1 MQKKSFHIFFIL
13 SVFILNASA
22 QSISGKIISKTTK
35 KPIPFAT
42 ITTSSKRG
50 TYADSIGVFRMT
62 GTYQDSDSIQFK
74 ILGYQTLK
82 MAVADAKKTKVF
94 ELTENATD
102 LTEVIVNKRRKN
114 ELLIGSKA
122 KHSSGKYTLI
132 GSEFCIFIFND
143 EQKEGFLKNVDVYLE
158 SDKDI
163 NANFRLTIYPSLDS
177 EKEILKE
184 DIHLGNGTKNKGW
197 FTINL
202 SKHYLQVLN
211 QGFYVSLTLLADE
224 NGIPPINI
232 GLSEGFEGGVI
243 HARKR
248 DEFSG
253 WTDWHRYKK
262 IEENNV
268 TYYAMIRAIL
278 DFYD

>member
-1 MQKKSFHIFFIL
+1 MQKKNVYLFLILFIGC
-13 SVFILNASA
+13 VKVSA
-22 QSISGKIISKTTK
+22 QSISGKIISKTNK

-50 TYADSIGVFRMT
+50 TYADSIGVFRMA

-82 MAVADAKKTKVF
+82 MSVADAKRTKVF
-94 ELTENATD
+94 ELSENATD
-102 LTEVIVNKRRKN
+102 LTEVVVNKRRKN
-114 ELLIGSKA
+114 ELLIGSRA
-122 KHSSGKYTLI
+122 KHSNGKFSLI
-132 GSEFCIFIFND
+132 GSEFGIFVFND
-143 EQKEGFLKNVDVYLE
+143 EQKEGFLKNVDIYLE
-158 SDKDI
+158 SEKNI
-163 NANFRLTIYPSLDS
+163 NANFRLTIYSALDTD
-177 EKEILKE
+177 KEILKE
-184 DIHLGNGTKNKGW
+184 DIHLGNGTKSRGW

-211 QGFYVSLTLLADE
+211 QGFYVSLTLLADKD
-224 NGIPPINI
+224 GIPPINI

-253 WTDWHRYKK
+253 WTDWQRFKK
-262 IEENNV
+262 IEVNNV